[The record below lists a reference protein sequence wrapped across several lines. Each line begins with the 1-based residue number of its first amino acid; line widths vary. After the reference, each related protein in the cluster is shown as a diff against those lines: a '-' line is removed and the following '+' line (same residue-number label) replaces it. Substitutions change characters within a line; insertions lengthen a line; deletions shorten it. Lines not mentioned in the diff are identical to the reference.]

1 METTTKKENVN
12 ILLSRKEAAR
22 FLGGICLTTL
32 ARLSIPCVRIR
43 RRVFYKREV
52 LELWV
57 SSQIEHGGSHE
68 IKKS

>member
-1 METTTKKENVN
+1 MKIEGKEGAL
-12 ILLSRKEAAR
+12 ISRREAAN

-57 SSQIEHGGSHE
+57 SSQTEQLHCQW
-68 IKKS
+68 